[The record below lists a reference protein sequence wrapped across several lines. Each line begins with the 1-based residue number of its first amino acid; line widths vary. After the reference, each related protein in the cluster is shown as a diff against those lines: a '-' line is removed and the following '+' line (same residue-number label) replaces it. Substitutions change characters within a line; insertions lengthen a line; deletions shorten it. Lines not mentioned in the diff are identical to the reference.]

1 MKKVI
6 VCCLLCVL
14 LSSCGGQ
21 DVPDKGNDEVSPTPE
36 KVEMNDSGFKED
48 SLEAGKDYISLIEG
62 NLKTGKKDTE
72 LKDDNSSDV
81 VVISDI
87 DNWEHPVKNVLKD
100 KGIPISKLELIENR
114 TYPTFYVTLSEEI
127 VRKEAIEDLI
137 EEVAKA
143 NGFWDYSFVDESNN
157 IKIEVFID
165 KENRKVKSYTI
176 NGEKTDFVKI
186 DNNSAKYDKYL
197 KFLNVEGEVTD
208 FIQEDIDL
216 DGNQEV
222 VITIF
227 TGEWRNMIYV
237 LREVEDEL
245 YKIGVAE
252 SGGYSVYDPHLVKMK
267 GKKHKY
273 IAAFVTNGGG
283 LSGFALYKVGE
294 NDVELIEYSAS
305 PTGAGIDYLV
315 SSEDSDIYDGY
326 VQNRYSYDVM
336 YFNVTRYYKWN
347 GESFHHVSTS
357 VDVPEYPEDEEGVV
371 RQFLKLSILDEREE
385 KCDEVQKRLAEINT
399 SGKALDFN
407 KIWQLDYISF
417 WISDI
422 SDDRGEFDIQINGD
436 FCVITVPVQDKNI
449 VFEMSKV
456 NGRYCIT
463 NIKGDF
469 VY

>member
-1 MKKVI
+1 
-6 VCCLLCVL
+6 
-14 LSSCGGQ
+14 
-21 DVPDKGNDEVSPTPE
+21 
-36 KVEMNDSGFKED
+36 
-48 SLEAGKDYISLIEG
+48 
-62 NLKTGKKDTE
+62 
-72 LKDDNSSDV
+72 
-81 VVISDI
+81 
-87 DNWEHPVKNVLKD
+87 
-100 KGIPISKLELIENR
+100 
-114 TYPTFYVTLSEEI
+114 
-127 VRKEAIEDLI
+127 
-137 EEVAKA
+137 
-143 NGFWDYSFVDESNN
+143 
-157 IKIEVFID
+157 
-165 KENRKVKSYTI
+165 
-176 NGEKTDFVKI
+176 
-186 DNNSAKYDKYL
+186 
-197 KFLNVEGEVTD
+197 
-208 FIQEDIDL
+208 
-216 DGNQEV
+216 
-222 VITIF
+222 
-227 TGEWRNMIYV
+227 
-237 LREVEDEL
+237 
-245 YKIGVAE
+245 
-252 SGGYSVYDPHLVKMK
+252 MK

-385 KCDEVQKRLAEINT
+385 KCDEVQKRLAKINT